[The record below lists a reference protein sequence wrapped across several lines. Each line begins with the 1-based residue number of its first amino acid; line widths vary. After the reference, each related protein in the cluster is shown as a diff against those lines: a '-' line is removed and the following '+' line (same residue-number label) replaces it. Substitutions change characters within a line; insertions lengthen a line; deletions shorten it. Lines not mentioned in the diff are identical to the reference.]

1 LNDRDLILAAAQL
14 ARRAPEEWNKFM
26 NTFADYTED
35 KIVDCVQAPL
45 DMLPVA
51 QGRAQALVKLG
62 QIMGDCVKLADNI
75 ANKVPPSAK
84 RS

>member
-1 LNDRDLILAAAQL
+1 MR
-14 ARRAPEEWNKFM
+14 
-26 NTFADYTED
+26 TFADYTED
-35 KIVDCVQAPL
+35 KIVDCIQAQL

-62 QIMGDCVKLADNI
+62 QIMGDCIKQADNI
-75 ANKVPPSAK
+75 TNMLNKVPPSSR